1 MTPSMLLVG
10 LGNPG
15 PSYRAHRH
23 NVGFMVL
30 ERLHSLAGASEW
42 REKYSA
48 LTGKGI
54 LAGQSVSLLMPQTFM
69 NLSGQSVQKCAT
81 DQRFVIGKV
90 IVVHDELE
98 LPFGQVRA
106 KFGGGH
112 AGHNGLRD
120 ITARLG
126 ADFARIRVGI
136 GRPTVGAVDSY
147 VLSPF
152 SREEQAELPAV
163 LDRAVELIEL
173 TLRDGIE
180 AAIAKSNP
188 PAGKSGKN
196 KP

>member
-1 MTPSMLLVG
+1 MLLVG

-15 PSYRAHRH
+15 PSYRSHRH

-30 ERLHSLAGASEW
+30 DRLHSIAGASEW

-48 LTGKGI
+48 LTAKGV
-54 LAGQSVSLLMPQTFM
+54 LAGQPVTLLQPQTFM
-69 NLSGQSVQKCAT
+69 NLSGTSVQKAST
-81 DQRFVIGKV
+81 DLRFPPAKI

-120 ITARLG
+120 ITAKLG
-126 ADFARIRVGI
+126 PEFARVRIGI

-152 SREEQAELPAV
+152 SKEELSELSAV
-163 LDRAVELIEL
+163 IDRAIELVELA
-173 TLRDGIE
+173 LRDGIE
-180 AAIAKSNP
+180 AAIEKSNP
-188 PAGKSGKN
+188 PAAKSRK
-196 KP
+196 KR

>member
-1 MTPSMLLVG
+1 MLLVG

-15 PSYRAHRH
+15 PSYRSHRH

-30 ERLHSLAGASEW
+30 DRLHSIAGASEW

-48 LTGKGI
+48 LTAKGV
-54 LAGQSVSLLMPQTFM
+54 LAGQPVTLLQPQTFM
-69 NLSGQSVQKCAT
+69 NLSGTSVQKAST
-81 DQRFVIGKV
+81 DLRFPPAKI

-120 ITARLG
+120 ITAKLG
-126 ADFARIRVGI
+126 PEFARIRVGI

-152 SREEQAELPAV
+152 SKEEQPELSAV
-163 LDRAVELIEL
+163 IDRAIALVELA
-173 TLRDGIE
+173 LRDGIE
-180 AAIAKSNP
+180 AAIEKSNP
-188 PAGKSGKN
+188 PAAKSGK
-196 KP
+196 KR

>member
-1 MTPSMLLVG
+1 MLLVG

-15 PSYRAHRH
+15 PSYRSHRH

-42 REKYSA
+42 REKYSS
-48 LTGKGI
+48 LTAKGV
-54 LAGQSVSLLMPQTFM
+54 LAGQPVTLLLPQSFM
-69 NLSGQSVQKCAT
+69 NLSGTSVQKAST
-81 DQRFVIGKV
+81 DLRFTPAKI

-120 ITARLG
+120 ITAKLG
-126 ADFARIRVGI
+126 PEFARIRVGI
-136 GRPTVGAVDSY
+136 GRPTIGAVDSY

-152 SREEQAELPAV
+152 SKEEQAELSSV
-163 LDRAVELIEL
+163 IDRAASLVELA
-173 TLRDGIE
+173 LRDGIE
-180 AAIAKSNP
+180 AAIEKSNP
-188 PAGKSGKN
+188 PAPKSGK
-196 KP
+196 KRG

>member
-1 MTPSMLLVG
+1 MLLVG

-15 PSYRAHRH
+15 PSYRSHRH

-48 LTGKGI
+48 LTAKGV
-54 LAGQSVSLLMPQTFM
+54 LAGQPVTLLLPQTFM
-69 NLSGQSVQKCAT
+69 NLSGTSVQKAST
-81 DQRFVIGKV
+81 DLRFTPAKI

-120 ITARLG
+120 ITAKLG
-126 ADFARIRVGI
+126 PEFARVRVGI
-136 GRPTVGAVDSY
+136 GRPAVGAVDSY

-152 SREEQAELPAV
+152 SKEEQPELSSV
-163 LDRAVELIEL
+163 IDRAASLVELA
-173 TLRDGIE
+173 LRDGIE
-180 AAIAKSNP
+180 AAIEKSNP
-188 PAGKSGKN
+188 PAPKSGK
-196 KP
+196 KRG